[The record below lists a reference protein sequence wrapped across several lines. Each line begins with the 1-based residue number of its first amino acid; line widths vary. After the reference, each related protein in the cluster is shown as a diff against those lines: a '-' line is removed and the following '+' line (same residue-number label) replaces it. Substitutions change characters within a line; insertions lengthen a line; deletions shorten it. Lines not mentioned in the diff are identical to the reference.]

1 MKKEKKGRMS
11 NRITNDTVH
20 AAYAILEKYKAG
32 KAALEQ
38 RIIDNEQWWK
48 LRHYDE
54 KNEDSIA
61 TGWLFNTIINKH
73 ADAMDNIPEAT
84 CLPREKSDGPA
95 ARLLTDVLPLIL
107 ERNHFE
113 NTYSDCWYDKLK
125 YGAACYGVFWNKSLD
140 GGLGNTD
147 VRRIDLLNLF
157 WEPGITDIQ
166 KSQNV
171 FHVELWDNAYL
182 QEEYPV
188 LEDCLSTPTFDVTQY
203 IYDDTVDTSDKSA
216 VIDWYYKTKNEG
228 RECVHFCKFCNGIL
242 LYASENDPDYRDTGF
257 YNHGKYPF
265 VIDKMYPVQGSPCGF
280 SMIDAMRGAQKEID
294 ILSSAIVRNAR
305 MAAERRFFV
314 RSDGS
319 INEKE
324 FAQWDQPFVHY
335 SGSGDPSTSIMPINV
350 PTLSEVY
357 VAILNNKIEEIKEIT
372 GNRDFSQGSTTG
384 GVTAASAIAALQEA
398 GNKGSRDMISS
409 AYRAFEEI
417 CILLIDL
424 IRQFYTWPRC
434 FRIVGADG
442 LQAFVHC
449 SSDMFGH
456 NNEEDDAFMQAEP
469 IFDIKVRAHKKTSF
483 SRMAMN
489 ELACELY
496 KMGLFAPENSKEAQ
510 LCLEMMEF
518 EGKEEILR
526 RVRENSEQS
535 NIPLPSAALGGR
547 MQ

>member
-1 MKKEKKGRMS
+1 MNKQKKRRTS
-11 NRITNDTVH
+11 DRITNDTVRT
-20 AAYAILEKYKAG
+20 AYAILEKYKAG
-32 KAALEQ
+32 KASLEK
-38 RIIDNEQWWK
+38 RIIDSEQWWK
-48 LRHYDE
+48 MRHYDE
-54 KNEDSIA
+54 KSEDSIA

-84 CLPREKSDGPA
+84 CLPREKSDRPA

-113 NTYSDCWYDKLK
+113 STYSECWYDKLK
-125 YGAACYGVFWNKSLD
+125 YGAACYGIFWNKSLD
-140 GGLGNTD
+140 GGLGNID

-166 KSQNV
+166 KSQNI
-171 FHVELWDNAYL
+171 FHVDLWDNDYL

-188 LEDCLSTPTFDVTQY
+188 LQDCLATPTFDITQY

-216 VIDWYYKTKNEG
+216 VIDWYYKTKKDGKESL
-228 RECVHFCKFCNGIL
+228 HFCKFCNGIL
-242 LYASENDPDYRDTGF
+242 LYASENDPLYRDSGF

-265 VIDKMYPVQGSPCGF
+265 VIDKMYPIQGSPCGF
-280 SMIDAMRGAQKEID
+280 SVIDAMRGTQKEID

-324 FAQWDQPFVHY
+324 FAQWDKPFVHY
-335 SGSGDPSTSIMPINV
+335 SGSGDPSTSIMPISV

-357 VAILNNKIEEIKEIT
+357 VAILNNKIDEIKETT
-372 GNRDFSQGSTTG
+372 GNRDFSQGSTSG

-398 GNKGSRDMISS
+398 GNKSSRDMLSG
-409 AYRAFEEI
+409 AYRTYEDI
-417 CILLIDL
+417 CIFLIDL

-442 LQAFVHC
+442 LEAFIEC
-449 SSDMFGH
+449 GNDIFDRD
-456 NNEEDDAFMQAEP
+456 NEQPFLREQP
-469 IFDIKVRAHKKTSF
+469 VFDIKVRAHKKTAF

-496 KMGLFAPENSKEAQ
+496 KMGIFKPQHINEAQ

-526 RVRENSEQS
+526 RVRENGEKYSSPVSISPKE
-535 NIPLPSAALGGR
+535 LL
-547 MQ
+547 